1 MFEEG
6 AKLDDI
12 LDVLKRPPMIGNKNK
27 QPVTEAGFR
36 YDTGQTARD
45 EVQLDLSGQK
55 NLEVL
60 K

>member
-1 MFEEG
+1 MFEDG

-12 LDVLKRPPMIGNKNK
+12 LEVLNRPPIIGNNHK

-36 YDTGQTARD
+36 YDTGQAARD
-45 EVQLDLSGQK
+45 EVQLEFGQK

>member
-12 LDVLKRPPMIGNKNK
+12 LDVLKQPPMIGNKNK
-27 QPVTEAGFR
+27 QPVTEAGIR
-36 YDTGQTARD
+36 YDTGQAARND
-45 EVQLDLSGQK
+45 VQLDLSGQ
-55 NLEVL
+55 NTLEVL

>member
-1 MFEEG
+1 MFEDG

-36 YDTGQTARD
+36 YDSGQAARND
-45 EVQLDLSGQK
+45 VQLELAGQK